1 MRTIDLDLNAVAVF
15 LEVIDKRSF
24 RAAATALGMS
34 KSTVSEKVAQL
45 EERLGARLLDRT
57 TRTIRITEAGEAY
70 RRRVEPALDAVS
82 EAERA
87 VSELQAAPSGRLRI
101 TTTVDIGQN
110 APFFAE
116 VLAIYM
122 QRYPAV
128 EIHVELFDRRV
139 NLVEEGF
146 DLAIRPGAM
155 PDSTLVAQK
164 LGSVG
169 TMRLY
174 ASPAYLERKGE
185 PRSPAELREH
195 HCMIMT
201 SHPQPR
207 VWTFRGKRKPIAIDV
222 RPHLAING
230 FLVLRA
236 VAEAGAGIA
245 RLPEYLGEPS
255 VQRGALRSI
264 LDDFALP
271 PTHWYAVYPSARNL
285 SPKVRAFVTL
295 LEKKFRTG

>member
-1 MRTIDLDLNAVAVF
+1 MRTIGLDLNAVAVF
-15 LEVIDKRSF
+15 LEVIHRRSF
-24 RAAATALGMS
+24 RAAAMALGMP
-34 KSTVSEKVAQL
+34 KSTVSQKVAQL
-45 EERLGARLLDRT
+45 EERLGVRLLDRT

-70 RRRVEPALDAVS
+70 RRRVEPALDAVG

-87 VSELQAAPSGRLRI
+87 VSDLQAAPSGRLRI

-116 VLAIYM
+116 VLSIYM

-128 EIHVELFDRRV
+128 ELNVDLFDRRV
-139 NLVEEGF
+139 NLLEEGF
-146 DLAIRPGAM
+146 DLAIRPGSM
-155 PDSTLVAQK
+155 PDSTLIARK
-164 LGSVG
+164 IGSVG

-174 ASPAYLERKGE
+174 ASPAYLERKGK
-185 PRSPAELREH
+185 PRTPAELREH
-195 HCMIMT
+195 DCMVMT
-201 SHPQPR
+201 SHSEPR
-207 VWTFRGKRKPIAIDV
+207 LWTFRGKRKPVAIEV
-222 RPHLAING
+222 QPHLAING

-255 VQRGALRSI
+255 IERGTLRSI

-271 PTHWYAVYPSARNL
+271 PSHWYAVYPSARNL
-285 SPKVRAFVTL
+285 SPKIRAFVEL
-295 LEKKFRTG
+295 LEEKFRPA